1 MSARRRV
8 LLLVLIIVTFVIG
21 GRNLNRQELNQKNQ
35 IESLSNDE
43 IENFIKEMTRLNKE
57 LDRLIANADMTIK
70 DYQRLPQPTSEIKK
84 SYHDDG
90 YENAWVQD
98 IDEKEGLVLVTTTDS
113 KMSIIF
119 KPTSDDLQKFHVGW
133 IAPVTFRCTKRIKG
147 KCDFNAPYKL
157 FVSNSLV
164 KVELL
169 KFPDK

>member
-43 IENFIKEMTRLNKE
+43 IENFIKEITHLNKE

-70 DYQRLPQPTSEIKK
+70 DYQLLPQPINEVKK

-90 YENAWVQD
+90 HENAWVQD

-157 FVSNSLV
+157 FVSNGLV